1 MSSIK
6 IEKEDESME
15 NVVNTMQKS
24 SIVKIRIQKFGRFL
38 AGMVIPN
45 ISAFIAFGLV
55 TSLFIPTG
63 WYPNEKLAELVGPL
77 VKTLLPLLIGYT
89 GGRIVNGER
98 GAVVGV
104 LATLGLV
111 VGAQIPMFMGA
122 MVMGP
127 LGGYLIK
134 KFDDIVDGRVKSGF
148 EMIVNNFS
156 AGILGGILMIFSF
169 LVIGPI
175 VQNINIV
182 ISGIMQQF
190 IQANLLPLSAILI
203 EPAKVL
209 FLNNAIDHGI
219 LGPLGIQQTVTQ
231 GKSILFLLVTNPGP
245 GLGLLMAYWM
255 YGKGTMK
262 DSVPGAILIHFFG
275 GIHEIYFPYVLMNP
289 LTIIGVIAGGITG
302 TLTFTLFQTGLVATP
317 SPGSIFALMA
327 MTPRGNFIPVL
338 SGVAVSSI
346 VSFLVSAIFVRMSK
360 GQGDLQE
367 AIKTRDSI
375 KNSGN
380 ILDQIISMEVSESGR
395 KAAEPPVRKIVV
407 ACDAGMGSS
416 AMSAAVLAKKIK
428 KAGLDITVEHVSIQ
442 RIPDDADIVVTHI
455 ELTGSAR
462 KVRPDKKHISIS
474 DYINAPE
481 YDALVTELEKNNKK

>member
-1 MSSIK
+1 
-6 IEKEDESME
+6 ME
-15 NVVNTMQKS
+15 NMALTLQKS
-24 SIVKIRIQKFGRFL
+24 SVAKIKIQRFGRFL

-45 ISAFIAFGLV
+45 ISAFIAFGLI
-55 TSLFIPTG
+55 TSLFISTG

-89 GGRIVNGER
+89 GGKIVYGER
-98 GAVVGV
+98 GAVVGA

-134 KFDDIVDGRVKSGF
+134 KFDDMVGDKVKSGF

-175 VQNINIV
+175 VQSINIV

-190 IQANLLPLSAILI
+190 IKANLLPLSAILI

-245 GLGLLMAYWM
+245 GLGLLLAYWV
-255 YGKGTMK
+255 YGKGTTK
-262 DSVPGAILIHFFG
+262 DSIPGAIIIHFLG

-289 LTIIGVIAGGITG
+289 LTIVGVIAGGISG
-302 TLTFTLFQTGLVATP
+302 TLTFTFLHTGLVATP

-327 MTPRGNFIPVL
+327 MTPKGNFISIL
-338 SGVAVSSI
+338 SGVVIATIVSFIVSSI
-346 VSFLVSAIFVRMSK
+346 FVKMAK
-360 GQGDLQE
+360 DHGNLQE
-367 AIKTRDSI
+367 AVNTKNSL

-380 ILDQIISMEVSESGR
+380 ILDQIIPIETITEKVD
-395 KAAEPPVRKIVV
+395 KIIVKKIVV

-416 AMSAAVLAKKIK
+416 AMAAAVLAKKIK
-428 KAGLDITVEHVSIQ
+428 TAGLDIAVEHAPIQ
-442 RIPDDADIVVTHI
+442 NIPDDADIVVTHI
-455 ELTGSAR
+455 ELTDSA
-462 KVRPDKKHISIS
+462 KKAKPNKKHVSIS
-474 DYINAPE
+474 DYISAPE
-481 YDALVTELEKNNKK
+481 YDTLITELKSNKN